1 MPRLSIITINRNNAA
16 GLEATLDSVWNRQ
29 PSFADFEHIVID
41 GASTDGSTDVVG
53 RYADRLAYHVSE
65 PDSGIYNAMN
75 KGIGHATG
83 DYLLFLNSGDRLA
96 DDALI
101 QVFSSGADED
111 ILYADL
117 DLATDSGRQTVDYPD
132 RLTLPFMLKSSIGH
146 PASFISRRMFDRGL
160 YDESLRICSDWT
172 FFMDRIIIEGATTR
186 HLPVVTSIFDTTG
199 ISADPRMRH
208 ITESERNA
216 YIRSHFPRAVLDLVD
231 EYNRREQVLDTMS
244 KHRIEELLSSR
255 WVQRK
260 ARQCIKALMRID
272 RILHKPSE
280 KI

>member
-29 PSFADFEHIVID
+29 QSFADFEHIVID
-41 GASTDGSTDVVG
+41 GASTDGSTGVID

-83 DYLLFLNSGDRLA
+83 DYLLFLNSGDRLI
-96 DDALI
+96 DNILCKI
-101 QVFSSGADED
+101 FNTSTTED
-111 ILYADL
+111 ILYADVIL
-117 DLATDSGRQTVDYPD
+117 VSDGNQEVYTYPD
-132 RLTLPFMLKSSIGH
+132 QLTLPYMLTYSLCHQST
-146 PASFISRRMFDRGL
+146 FISRNLFDDGL
-160 YDESLRICSDWT
+160 YDESLRISSDWT
-172 FFMDRIIIEGATTR
+172 FIVDRVIIKNVSYKHIPLPTTY
-186 HLPVVTSIFDTTG
+186 FDLTG
-199 ISADPRMRH
+199 ISADTRMRH
-208 ITESERNA
+208 ITEAERSA
-216 YIRSHFPRAVLDLVD
+216 YIRAHFPQAVLDLVD
-231 EYNRREQVLDTMS
+231 DYNRREQVLDIMS
-244 KHRIEELLSSR
+244 KHRIDELLSSR